1 MRYPIMTE
9 QQLADRWN
17 ISTKTLRRW
26 RQEKIGPK
34 WWKLSR
40 HVRYHEEDILA
51 FEIAST
57 QHLSR
62 ALGRDESNALVF
74 DPPSAPDEDDPAAAQ
89 RLKTAQDV
97 AAMTHL
103 PLWMFSDRAER
114 DRRKIPNLTLV
125 GVVRFDL
132 AGILQWELDNSV
144 PGIPE
149 VPATPVDTEAEQTSC
164 APKQVPR
171 WYEVV
176 REQDKRQFDSL
187 QSFD

>member
-17 ISTKTLRRW
+17 VSTKTLQRW

-40 HVRYHEEDILA
+40 HVRYHEADIIA

-74 DPPSAPDEDDPAAAQ
+74 DPPSAQAD
-89 RLKTAQDV
+89 
-97 AAMTHL
+97 
-103 PLWMFSDRAER
+103 
-114 DRRKIPNLTLV
+114 
-125 GVVRFDL
+125 G
-132 AGILQWELDNSV
+132 
-144 PGIPE
+144 
-149 VPATPVDTEAEQTSC
+149 
-164 APKQVPR
+164 
-171 WYEVV
+171 
-176 REQDKRQFDSL
+176 
-187 QSFD
+187 

>member
-57 QHLSR
+57 QHLSQPLAVMR
-62 ALGRDESNALVF
+62 AM
-74 DPPSAPDEDDPAAAQ
+74 P
-89 RLKTAQDV
+89 
-97 AAMTHL
+97 
-103 PLWMFSDRAER
+103 
-114 DRRKIPNLTLV
+114 
-125 GVVRFDL
+125 
-132 AGILQWELDNSV
+132 
-144 PGIPE
+144 
-149 VPATPVDTEAEQTSC
+149 
-164 APKQVPR
+164 
-171 WYEVV
+171 
-176 REQDKRQFDSL
+176 
-187 QSFD
+187 